1 MSIQNVSSNFEKQSN
16 KTHYWDP
23 MIEVADQI
31 RNRVL
36 WENQPSTTLRQW
48 DTEYSIFTARFLELC
63 FEAK

>member
-36 WENQPSTTLRQW
+36 WEKQPSTTLRQW
-48 DTEYSIFTARFLELC
+48 DTEYSIFTTRFFELC
-63 FEAK
+63 FEAQ